1 MTRVLPV
8 VNAPVPTAHDGFG
21 SRTNG
26 IDSETGDQ
34 VELLDLSAELVEHSG
49 FVAAL
54 GERVAR
60 FATVRHASYAHLR
73 RLDRP
78 SADRLELVSE
88 HTPGWRLS
96 ELLTESHA
104 AGIPIDIS
112 IVIGVMRQL
121 LPAVALYSRHNR
133 DAAIGALAVER
144 LIVTPQGRLVIAE
157 HAFGPALEKLNL
169 GRDKLWRQLRVAMPA
184 SAGLPR
190 SNQRS
195 DAHAIGVVAV
205 SMLLGRPL
213 ADDEFPAQ
221 LPSLVESAQEFRDGE
236 PKPLSASFASWLT
249 RALQF
254 EVRNAFQAPSDAQL
268 AFESVLASDRS
279 YVTSSA
285 KLEAWVADVGGR
297 IDERRR
303 PKPDPEVLRQ
313 QELEREQALERQ
325 REEERQRELERQR
338 EAEREQERERE
349 LVRLRELERERAEE
363 LERLREQERQRAL
376 EVERLREQERER
388 EQQREQERER
398 EQQRE
403 RERELERQR
412 EQERERELARALE
425 QASAVP
431 AAVAEDTFEPRQ
443 DVAAAPVV
451 VPPPVDAPA
460 PFDAEAEAMAPAPPS
475 RSPLMYGLGG
485 LVLLLLLAV
494 GWLAT
499 RDTSGGMREGEGELA
514 VQSRPQGARVV
525 VDGEERGVTPLTLRL
540 NSGAHVLEV
549 QVGNSEPRVIPLT
562 IQAGVQTSQY
572 IELQGVTATGT
583 LEVRSQPSG
592 ARVIIDGQPRGTTPA
607 TVRDLAAGQHTVVL
621 EAGGRKATQTVKI
634 EAGSTAQLMVPMP
647 RR

>member
-8 VNAPVPTAHDGFG
+8 MNASAAIAHDGFG
-21 SRTNG
+21 NRTLG
-26 IDSETGDQ
+26 IDAETGDE
-34 VELLDLSAELVEHSG
+34 VELLDLSPDLVEHAG
-49 FVAAL
+49 FVATL

-60 FATVRHASYAHLR
+60 FASVRHASYVPLR

-96 ELLTESHA
+96 ELLSESRST
-104 AGIPIDIS
+104 GVPVDIT
-112 IVIGVMRQL
+112 IVIGLLRQL

-133 DAAIGALAVER
+133 EAAIGGLAAER

-169 GRDKLWRQLRVAMPA
+169 GREKLWRQYRVAMPP

-190 SNQRS
+190 ANQRS
-195 DAHAIGVVAV
+195 DANGVGVIAL
-205 SMLLGRPL
+205 SLLLGRVL
-213 ADDEFPAQ
+213 ELDEYPAQ
-221 LPSLVESAQEFRDGE
+221 LPALVEGLSEYRNGQ
-236 PKPLSASFASWLT
+236 PSPLSASFAGWLT
-249 RALQF
+249 RALQLDT
-254 EVRNAFQAPSDAQL
+254 RASFQAPSDAQL

-285 KLEAWVADVGGR
+285 KLDAWAAGLGGA

-313 QELEREQALERQ
+313 QELAREQELERQ
-325 REEERQRELERQR
+325 REEERQRELERQQ
-338 EAEREQERERE
+338 EEQREQERERE

-388 EQQREQERER
+388 EEERERER
-398 EQQRE
+398 EQERQRE
-403 RERELERQR
+403 QERELERQR
-412 EQERERELARALE
+412 ELERERELARAAVAGNVARSVGEDFSPPVE
-425 QASAVP
+425 QLPAPVLDEVP
-431 AAVAEDTFEPRQ
+431 AIQT
-443 DVAAAPVV
+443 
-451 VPPPVDAPA
+451 PP
-460 PFDAEAEAMAPAPPS
+460 
-475 RSPLMYGLGG
+475 RSPLMYGLAGVV
-485 LVLLLLLAV
+485 VLLLAAV

-499 RDTSGGMREGEGELA
+499 RDTSGAMREGEGELA

-525 VDGEERGVTPLTLRL
+525 VDGKEQGVTPLTLRL
-540 NSGAHVLEV
+540 SSGAHVLEV
-549 QVGNSEPRVIPLT
+549 QVGKSEPRVIPLT

-583 LEVRSQPSG
+583 LEIRSTPSG
-592 ARVIIDGQPRGTTPA
+592 ARVTIDGQPRGTTPA
-607 TVRDLAAGQHTVVL
+607 TVRDLAAGDHTVVL

-634 EAGSTAQLMVPMP
+634 DAGSTAQLVVPLP